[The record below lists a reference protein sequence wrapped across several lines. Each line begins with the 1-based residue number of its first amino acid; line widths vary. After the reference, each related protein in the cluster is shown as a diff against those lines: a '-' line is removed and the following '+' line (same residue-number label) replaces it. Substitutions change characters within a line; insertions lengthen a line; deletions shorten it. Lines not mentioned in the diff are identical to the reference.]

1 MKVRLVLGS
10 NSQRQTFRIEWGNY
24 FQFIEKF
31 MSNTE
36 HTLENAENTRTH
48 NFITQIIDEDLASGK
63 HKSVHTRFPPE
74 PNGYLHI
81 GHAKSICLNFG
92 LAKEYNGLCNL
103 RFDDTNPVK
112 EDVEYVD
119 SIKADVEWLGFKWEG
134 EPRYA
139 SDYFDALYGYAIEL
153 IEKGLA
159 YVDELSPDEMREYR
173 GTLTE
178 PGKNSPYRDRSVE
191 ENLALFERMKNGE
204 FAEGTLSLRA
214 KIDMASPFMVM
225 RDPVLYRI
233 KFASHH
239 QTGDKWCIYPMYD
252 FTHCISDAIECIT
265 HSLCTL
271 EFQDNRRLYDWVL
284 ENISIERPLPHQY
297 EFSRLNL
304 EGTLTSKRKLLK
316 LVNEGI
322 VDGWNDPRMPTISG
336 LRRRGYTPASLREF
350 CRRIGVT
357 KQDNV
362 VEYSALE
369 ACIRE
374 DLNENAPRAMAVID
388 PVRVVIENFEG
399 EETLTAPNHPN
410 RPELGERQLP
420 FTKEL
425 YIDRA
430 DFREEA
436 NKQYKRLVLGKEV
449 RLRNAYVIKA
459 ERVEKDANGEI
470 TTIFCTYDPDT
481 LGRNPADGRKVKGV
495 IHWVSAVHNHPAE
508 FRLYERLFT
517 VPNPGAAEEIE
528 SVLNPTSLVVKHGFV
543 EQSLA
548 NAEPEKGYQFERE
561 GYFCADNKDSR
572 PEHLVFN
579 LTVSLKEGF

>member
-1 MKVRLVLGS
+1 
-10 NSQRQTFRIEWGNY
+10 
-24 FQFIEKF
+24 

-36 HTLENAENTRTH
+36 HTLENAENTRRH

-159 YVDELSPDEMREYR
+159 YVDELSPDQMREYR

-252 FTHCISDAIECIT
+252 FTHCISDAIERIT

-316 LVNEGI
+316 LVNDGI

-470 TTIFCTYDPDT
+470 TTIFCTYDPET
-481 LGRNPADGRKVKGV
+481 LGKNPADGRKVKGV

-517 VPNPGAAEEIE
+517 VPNPGAADEIE

>member
-1 MKVRLVLGS
+1 MSTETILETTENVRP
-10 NSQRQTFRIEWGNY
+10 
-24 FQFIEKF
+24 
-31 MSNTE
+31 
-36 HTLENAENTRTH
+36 H

-63 HKSVHTRFPPE
+63 HQRVHTRFPPE

-153 IEKGLA
+153 IKKGLA
-159 YVDELSPDEMREYR
+159 YVDELSPEEMREYR

-225 RDPVLYRI
+225 RDPVIYRI

-252 FTHCISDAIECIT
+252 FTHCISDAIERIT

-369 ACIRE
+369 SCIRD
-374 DLNENAPRAMAVID
+374 DLNQNAPRAMAVID

-399 EETLTAPNHPN
+399 EEMLTAPNHPN

-420 FTKEL
+420 FTKEI

-459 ERVEKDANGEI
+459 EHVEKDANGEI
-470 TTIFCTYDPDT
+470 TTIFCTYDPET
-481 LGRNPADGRKVKGV
+481 LGKNPADGRKVKGV
-495 IHWVSAVHNHPAE
+495 IHWVSSTHNHPAE

-517 VPNPGAAEEIE
+517 VPNPGAEENIE

-543 EQSLA
+543 EQSLGNVEA
-548 NAEPEKGYQFERE
+548 EKGYQFERE
-561 GYFCADNKDSR
+561 GYFCADSKDSH

>member
-1 MKVRLVLGS
+1 
-10 NSQRQTFRIEWGNY
+10 
-24 FQFIEKF
+24 
-31 MSNTE
+31 MSNEEILHDE
-36 HTLENAENTRTH
+36 HHDVRA
-48 NFITQIIDEDLASGK
+48 NFITHIIDEDLASGK
-63 HKSVHTRFPPE
+63 HNNVYTRFPPE

-92 LAKEYNGLCNL
+92 IAEDYKGLCNL

-119 SIKADVEWLGFKWEG
+119 SIKEDVKWLGFEWEG

-139 SDYFDALYGYAIEL
+139 SDYFDQLYGYAIEL
-153 IEKGLA
+153 INKGLA

-178 PGKNSPYRDRSVE
+178 PGKNSPYRDRPIE
-191 ENLALFERMKNGE
+191 ENLALFEKMKNGE
-204 FAEGTLSLRA
+204 IEEGKMSLRA
-214 KIDMASPFMVM
+214 KIDMASPFIVM

-252 FTHCISDAIECIT
+252 FTHCISDAIERIT
-265 HSLCTL
+265 HSICTL

-316 LVNEGI
+316 LVNDGI

-336 LRRRGYTPASLREF
+336 LRRRGYTPGSIREF

-369 ACIRE
+369 SCIRN
-374 DLNENAPRAMAVID
+374 DLNTNAPRAMAVIN
-388 PVRVVIENFEG
+388 PVKVVIENFEG
-399 EETLTAPNHPN
+399 EEWLTAPNHPN
-410 RPELGERQLP
+410 REELGSRELL
-420 FTKEL
+420 FTREL
-425 YIDRA
+425 YIDEA

-459 ERVEKDANGEI
+459 EHVEKDASGKI
-470 TTIFCTYDPDT
+470 TTIYCTYDPET
-481 LGRNPADGRKVKGV
+481 LGKNPADGRKVKGV
-495 IHWVSAVHNHPAE
+495 IHWVSALHNKPAE
-508 FRLYERLFT
+508 FRIYDRLFT
-517 VPNPGAAEEIE
+517 VANPGAEEDIC
-528 SVLNPTSLVVKHGFV
+528 SVVNPTSLVVKQGFV
-543 EQSLA
+543 EPSLA
-548 NAEPEKGYQFERE
+548 NAKAEQGYQFERE
-561 GYFCADNKDSR
+561 GYYCLDSKDGSADN
-572 PEHLVFN
+572 LVFN
-579 LTVSLKEGF
+579 LTVSLKESVAF

>member
-1 MKVRLVLGS
+1 MRLVLGS
-10 NSQRQTFRIEWGNY
+10 NSQSLAFRIEWQIIFSIY
-24 FQFIEKF
+24 EKV

-36 HTLENAENTRTH
+36 ILESAENTRTH

-92 LAKEYNGLCNL
+92 LAKEYQGLCNL

-153 IEKGLA
+153 IKKGLA
-159 YVDELSPDEMREYR
+159 YVDELSPEEMREYR

-178 PGKNSPYRDRSVE
+178 PGKNSPYRDRTIE
-191 ENLALFERMKNGE
+191 ENLALFEKMKNGE
-204 FAEGTLSLRA
+204 FAEGKASLRA

-225 RDPVLYRI
+225 RDPVIYRI

-252 FTHCISDAIECIT
+252 FTHCISDAIERIT
-265 HSLCTL
+265 HSICTL

-316 LVNEGI
+316 LVNDGI

-459 ERVEKDANGEI
+459 ERVEKDANDEI
-470 TTIFCTYDPDT
+470 TTIFCTYDPET
-481 LGRNPADGRKVKGV
+481 LGKNPADGRKVKGV
-495 IHWVSAVHNHPAE
+495 IHWVSAEDNKPAE
-508 FRLYERLFT
+508 FRIYNRLFT
-517 VPNPGAAEEIE
+517 VPNPGAADEIE
-528 SVLNPTSLVVKHGFV
+528 TVLNPESLVVKHGFV
-543 EQSLA
+543 EPSLA
-548 NAEPEKGYQFERE
+548 NAKAEQGYQFERE
-561 GYFCADNKDSR
+561 GYYCLDSKDGSA
-572 PEHLVFN
+572 ENLVFN
-579 LTVSLKEGF
+579 LTVSLKEGFSA

>member
-1 MKVRLVLGS
+1 MS
-10 NSQRQTFRIEWGNY
+10 HIIEN
-24 FQFIEKF
+24 
-31 MSNTE
+31 E
-36 HTLENAENTRTH
+36 HQPT
-48 NFITQIIDEDLASGK
+48 NFIRHIIDEDLETGK
-63 HKSVHTRFPPE
+63 VNLVYTRFPPE

-92 LAKEYNGLCNL
+92 IAEDYKGLCNL

-119 SIKADVEWLGFKWEG
+119 SIKQDVEWLGFHWEG
-134 EPRYA
+134 KARYA

-159 YVDELSPDEMREYR
+159 YVDELSPEQMREYR

-191 ENLALFERMKNGE
+191 ENLALFEKMKNGE
-204 FAEGTLSLRA
+204 FAEGKASLRA
-214 KIDMASPFMVM
+214 KIDMVSPFMVM

-233 KFASHH
+233 KFAEHH
-239 QTGDKWCIYPMYD
+239 NTGNKWCIYPMYD
-252 FTHCISDAIECIT
+252 FTHCISDAIEGIT

-284 ENISIERPLPHQY
+284 EHISIPRPLPHQY

-304 EGTLTSKRKLLK
+304 EYTLTSKRKLLK
-316 LVNEGI
+316 LVEDEI

-336 LRRRGYTPASLREF
+336 LRRRGYTPASIREF

-362 VEYSALE
+362 VEFSALE
-369 ACIRE
+369 SCIRD
-374 DLNENAPRAMAVID
+374 DLNQNAPRAMAVIN
-388 PVRVVIENFEG
+388 PLKIVIENFDGQEM
-399 EETLTAPNHPN
+399 LTAPNHPN
-410 RPELGERQLP
+410 REELGHRQLP
-420 FTKEL
+420 FTKEI
-425 YIDRA
+425 YIDQA

-449 RLRNAYVIKA
+449 RLRNAYVIKV
-459 ERVEKDANGEI
+459 ERVEKDAEGNI
-470 TTIFCTYDPDT
+470 TTVYCTYDPET
-481 LGRNPADGRKVKGV
+481 LGKNPADGRKVKGV
-495 IHWVSAVHNHPAE
+495 IHWVSATDNVPAE
-508 FRLYERLFT
+508 FRLYDKLFT
-517 VPNPGAAEEIE
+517 VPNPSAAEELYD
-528 SVLNPTSLVVKHGFV
+528 VLNPNSLIVKHGFA
-543 EQSLA
+543 EKSLA
-548 NAEPEKGYQFERE
+548 NAKEEQAYQFERE
-561 GYFCADNKDSR
+561 GYFCADSKDSH
-572 PEHLVFN
+572 PEHLIFN

>member
-1 MKVRLVLGS
+1 
-10 NSQRQTFRIEWGNY
+10 
-24 FQFIEKF
+24 

-178 PGKNSPYRDRSVE
+178 PGTNSPYRDRSVE

-252 FTHCISDAIECIT
+252 FTHCISDAIERIT

-316 LVNEGI
+316 LVNDGI

-470 TTIFCTYDPDT
+470 TTIFCTYDPET
-481 LGRNPADGRKVKGV
+481 LGKNPSDGRKVKGV

-561 GYFCADNKDSR
+561 GYFCADNKDSL

>member
-252 FTHCISDAIECIT
+252 FTHCISDAIERIT

-316 LVNEGI
+316 LVNDGI

-470 TTIFCTYDPDT
+470 TAIFCTYDPET
-481 LGRNPADGRKVKGV
+481 LGKNPSDGRKVKGV
-495 IHWVSAVHNHPAE
+495 IHWVSAVHHHPAE

-517 VPNPGAAEEIE
+517 VPNPGAAEDIE